1 MPRFPMVCFAT
12 LCAAAS
18 SASAA
23 VATFDTLSEGDAG
36 ASFTLNGITF
46 FALDDRATPGFINFS
61 IERADGTVSSSGFS
75 PPNMLGFGSW
85 VPGPGAAF
93 SQCGSFMF
101 TTGTVQTHAS
111 IDVFEWL
118 SPPGNLIS
126 LEALRQGVVVSSASA
141 VIPGNFQINHWT
153 LSVSGTPFDTLR
165 VIGSG
170 AADRGIFIGL
180 VDNVVVT
187 PAPASVLPFAA
198 LALMGTRRRPPCR
211 SAPRRRPGPHS
222 RPG

>member
-61 IERADGTVSSSGFS
+61 IERADGTLSGSGFS
-75 PPNMLGFGSW
+75 APNTLGFGSW

-93 SQCGSFMF
+93 SQCGSFSF
-101 TTGTVQTHAS
+101 TTGSVQTFAA

-118 SPPGNLIS
+118 SPPGNTIS
-126 LEALRQGVVVSSASA
+126 LQAFRNGNLVASDSA
-141 VIPGNFQINHWT
+141 VVPANFQINHWT

-165 VIGSG
+165 LIGSG
-170 AADRGIFIGL
+170 SGDRGIFIGL
-180 VDNVVVT
+180 VDNVVVI
-187 PAPASVLPFAA
+187 PAPHAAIALLGLAA
-198 LALMGTRRRPPCR
+198 LARRRRPAR
-211 SAPRRRPGPHS
+211 
-222 RPG
+222 

>member
-1 MPRFPMVCFAT
+1 MNHFTRACLV
-12 LCAAAS
+12 AS
-18 SASAA
+18 LAGVSAA
-23 VATFDTLSEGDAG
+23 QASIATFDAFAEGDIG
-36 ASFTLNGITF
+36 PSFNDAGITF
-46 FALDDRATPGFINFS
+46 FNLDDRATPGYVNFS